1 MLKNILFKV
10 ILSIIALSLF
20 SFDLQAKKKK
30 QYFQESSFTIDFEI
44 THPIIPISIKNEDYK
59 ALLIVGIQKSKE
71 QTTPLL
77 AVYKKTKDSLIYEIA
92 NKIIFPESTIAF
104 DTLKLQSEKTIIL
117 LLSSSQLSTLDIETG
132 SIVKL
137 SDIDSIYLQDKPQFI
152 ARKKLVKD
160 VNGDGL
166 DDIVIPSFKNLNIL
180 IQHKEMRKRLDE
192 NIIDSFYISQLPIP
206 TVVDMSSSQISF
218 SEQKYFTQD
227 INFDGLKD
235 FVFVKDGKLTAFMQR
250 EKGLFSET
258 SKIVELPFEF
268 SGLPWWLVRGADGE
282 TADQSDLKHSLLEDI
297 KDINGDNIPD
307 IMVRKTVSSGVL
319 DREISYEFFFGKEK
333 NGLLTFNKEADTEI
347 TAEGTLSDLKLIDMN
362 NDGKMEVLVSSFDI
376 GVSQI
381 VGALMSGSIDQD
393 VFIFSLNENNR
404 FGEEP
409 IFEEEVSLSFSLSS
423 GQSGQPVIISLDT
436 NGDLHKEMLLSVGEK
451 RLNIF
456 RGLENPKGSGEL
468 FSSKSKRHKTKLPA
482 NGNMVIANDLNQ
494 DGRDELIMRYGK
506 QDDQELKNRVVI
518 LSAK

>member
-1 MLKNILFKV
+1 MLQQTRTLVLI
-10 ILSIIALSLF
+10 SLAVTF
-20 SFDLQAKKKK
+20 LVSSQAIAKKKR
-30 QYFQESSFTIDFEI
+30 QYFQESSFTVDFEI
-44 THPIIPISIKNEDYK
+44 THPIIPISIKNDDNK
-59 ALLIVGIQKSKE
+59 TLLILGILKDKE

-77 AVYKKTKDSLIYEIA
+77 AVYKKTQDSLIYEIA

-117 LLSSSQLSTLDIETG
+117 LLSSSQLSTLDMETG

-166 DDIVIPSFKNLNIL
+166 DDIVIPSFKNLNVL

-192 NIIDSFYISQLPIP
+192 NIIDNFYVSQLSIP
-206 TVVDMSSSQISF
+206 AVVDMSSSQISF

-235 FVFVKDGKLTAFMQR
+235 FIFVKDGKLTAFMQR

-307 IMVRKTVSSGVL
+307 IMVRKTISSGVL
-319 DREISYEFFFGKEK
+319 DREISYEFFFGEEK

-381 VGALMSGSIDQD
+381 IGALMSGSIDQD
-393 VFIFSLNENNR
+393 VFIFSLDENNS
-404 FGEEP
+404 FGEDP

-456 RGLENPKGSGEL
+456 RGQDKTEGNEEL

-506 QDDQELKNRVVI
+506 QDDEELKNRVVI

>member
-10 ILSIIALSLF
+10 TLSMIALSSL
-20 SFDLQAKKKK
+20 SFDLHAKKKR
-30 QYFQESSFTIDFEI
+30 QYFQESSFIIDFEI
-44 THPIIPISIKNEDYK
+44 THPIIPISIENEDNK
-59 ALLIVGIQKSKE
+59 ALLIVGILKDKE

-77 AVYKKTKDSLIYEIA
+77 AVYKKTKDSLTYEIA

-104 DTLKLQSEKTIIL
+104 DILTLQSKKTVLL
-117 LLSSSQLSTLDIETG
+117 LLSSSQLSTIDINTG
-132 SIVKL
+132 SVVKL
-137 SDIDSIYLQDKPQFI
+137 SDVDSIYLQDKPQFI
-152 ARKKLVKD
+152 AKKKLVKD

-166 DDIVIPSFKNLNIL
+166 DDIVIPSFRTLNVL
-180 IQHKEMRKRLDE
+180 IQHKETRKRLDE
-192 NIIDSFYISQLPIP
+192 NIIDNFYVTQLPIP
-206 TVVDMSSSQISF
+206 AVVDMSSEQISF

-235 FVFVKDGKLTAFMQR
+235 FIFVKDGKLTAFMQK
-250 EKGLFSET
+250 EKGLFAET
-258 SKIVELPFEF
+258 SKVVELPFEF

-297 KDINGDNIPD
+297 KDINGDNIAD

-319 DREISYEFFFGKEK
+319 DREISYEFFFGQDK

-347 TAEGTLSDLKLIDMN
+347 TAEGTLSNLKLIDMN

-381 VGALMSGSIDQD
+381 IGALMSGSIDQD
-393 VFIFSLNENNR
+393 VFVFSLDENNS
-404 FGEEP
+404 FGEAP

-456 RGLENPKGSGEL
+456 HGLDKTEGNEEL

-506 QDDQELKNRVVI
+506 QDDEELKNKVVI